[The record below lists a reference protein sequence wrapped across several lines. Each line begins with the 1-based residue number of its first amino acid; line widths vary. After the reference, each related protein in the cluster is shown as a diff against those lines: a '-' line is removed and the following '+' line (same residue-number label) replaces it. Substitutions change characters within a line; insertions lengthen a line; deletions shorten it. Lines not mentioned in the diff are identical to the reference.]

1 MRDERPYCSQLV
13 YEKSMRPDKLEFL
26 SRYLGR
32 DKIEHCMRVAASA
45 REIASRFGADPER
58 AELAGLLHD
67 VARDLAP
74 EEILRLAVEH
84 GIMVTQ
90 VGRASPVVLHGGV
103 GAALARSELGVDD
116 EEVLMAISSH
126 VTGRRGWTR
135 LEQVVYLADK
145 VEPGRSYPGVEQI
158 RNMLAAGDF
167 RGALRQALI
176 ASVSYCSEAGCPVDP
191 ETVVVLGELS
201 RLE

>member
-1 MRDERPYCSQLV
+1 MCQ
-13 YEKSMRPDKLEFL
+13 DKWEFL

-32 DKIEHCMRVAASA
+32 EKIEHCIRVAARA
-45 REIASRFGADPER
+45 RELASRFGADPER

-67 VARDLAP
+67 VARDLSP
-74 EEILRLAVEH
+74 EEILRLAGEH
-84 GIMVTQ
+84 GIIVTQ
-90 VGRASPVVLHGGV
+90 VGLDSPVTLHGAV
-103 GAALARSELGVDD
+103 GALLARNELGVDD
-116 EEVLMAISSH
+116 EEVLLAISSH

-145 VEPGRSYPGVEQI
+145 VEPGRSYPGVEEI

-167 RGALRQALI
+167 RGALKQSVL
-176 ASVSYCSEAGCPVDP
+176 ASISYCSKAGCPVDP
-191 ETVVVLGELS
+191 ETVVVLGELC

>member
-1 MRDERPYCSQLV
+1 MMRRG
-13 YEKSMRPDKLEFL
+13 KWEFL
-26 SRYLGR
+26 SRFLGWE
-32 DKIEHCMRVAASA
+32 KIEHCMRVAATA
-45 REIASRFGADPER
+45 KEMASRFGADPER

-74 EEILRLAVEH
+74 EEILRLAEEH

-90 VGRASPVVLHGGV
+90 VGRASPVVLHGAV
-103 GAALARSELGVDD
+103 GAVLARNELGVGD
-116 EEVLMAISSH
+116 EEVLLAISSH

-145 VEPGRSYPGVEQI
+145 VEPGRSYPGVEEI
-158 RNMLAAGDF
+158 RNMLTAGDF
-167 RGALRQALI
+167 RGALRQAVLLSI
-176 ASVSYCSEAGCPVDP
+176 SYCSKAGCPVDP

-201 RLE
+201 RLERGRFRNG